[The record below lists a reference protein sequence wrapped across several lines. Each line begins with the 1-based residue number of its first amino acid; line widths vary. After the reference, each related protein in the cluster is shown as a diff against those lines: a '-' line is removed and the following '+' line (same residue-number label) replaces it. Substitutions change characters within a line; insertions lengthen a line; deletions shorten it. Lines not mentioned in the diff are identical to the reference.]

1 MTHSTFDFEE
11 IDGDGIDELLVTTRK
26 GVHVIQADI
35 KNAAKIVLDFLNKDV
50 GDGKMMLDKEEY
62 KKQQQHQQ
70 YLMNKIQNNIKAT

>member
-1 MTHSTFDFEE
+1 MYFYYF
-11 IDGDGIDELLVTTRK
+11 
-26 GVHVIQADI
+26 DI

-70 YLMNKIQNNIKAT
+70 YLMNKIQNNIKATLENFDKKAVSGVPSNQSVAWLFNR